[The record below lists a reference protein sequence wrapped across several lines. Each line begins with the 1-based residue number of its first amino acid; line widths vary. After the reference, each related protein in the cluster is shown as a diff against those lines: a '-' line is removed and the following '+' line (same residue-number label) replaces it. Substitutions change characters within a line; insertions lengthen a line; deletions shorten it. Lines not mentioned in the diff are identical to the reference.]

1 VVDRPVPGG
10 LSPEQLAELLD
21 HVRDRFTVVA
31 TTIATYT
38 PSNDDG
44 STLPIAIAAIRRLID
59 CTP

>member
-1 VVDRPVPGG
+1 V
-10 LSPEQLAELLD
+10 LD

-38 PSNDDG
+38 SSNDDG